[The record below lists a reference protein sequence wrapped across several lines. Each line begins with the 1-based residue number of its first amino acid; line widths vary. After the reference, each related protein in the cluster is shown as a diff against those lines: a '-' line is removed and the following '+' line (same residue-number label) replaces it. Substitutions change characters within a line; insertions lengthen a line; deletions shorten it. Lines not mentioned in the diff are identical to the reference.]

1 MDPLL
6 NQFKDKFKKSG
17 MKKHSS
23 MSKSEIVKMFKV
35 KSLPW
40 SIICGRRSK
49 ESILMTSQ
57 LLNFARKYKLKEK
70 SYKDQLK
77 NTG

>member
-6 NQFKDKFKKSG
+6 NPFKDKFKKSG

-35 KSLPW
+35 KSPPW
-40 SIICGRRSK
+40 SIICGRRSR
-49 ESILMTSQ
+49 ESILTTSQ
-57 LLNFARKYKLKEK
+57 SLNFAKKFKLKEK
-70 SYKDQLK
+70 SYKDQLN